1 MDDFV
6 YHKLQAALP
15 TALAN
20 MQVTATAAIS
30 AFLPIPTSHHEDVDG
45 IAWLILA
52 PDAAMVNTTAPS
64 IGSQARSVLEGTEG
78 TL

>member
-6 YHKLQAALP
+6 DHKLQAALP

-30 AFLPIPTSHHEDVDG
+30 AFPHTPRSHHEDVDA

-52 PDAAMVNTTAPS
+52 PDVAMVNTTAPS
-64 IGSQARSVLEGTEG
+64 IGSQA
-78 TL
+78 